1 MDNQFSRL
9 GDAGRYPA
17 DLTANLHIAMRFIA
31 ATALLLSGTLA
42 TAVLAEQWTST
53 SGHTTN
59 APFAGL
65 DEDRQTLTILVPLDV
80 AFSKLSPFSIG
91 RAKALAAKTQRNPPS
106 ENESGALEQW
116 ISSDGHI
123 LNAPFVKIDEMAETV
138 TILTPKE
145 VSFSRLDP
153 QSLKRARELAAAQ
166 REKRKPTVAES
177 TAGNESKAPETKT
190 NQGSG
195 RPSIFSSL
203 FGGGKD
209 PAHSVISRAMKNG
222 NRNVKRISKV
232 ERRGDSITVVFA
244 VNDNLLDSMI
254 IGGSKVD
261 IRDCLKAVSRSS
273 LDYSTIRFQ
282 GTFSLVDKFG
292 NSSEG
297 KVLDMTYNKRDV
309 DRINW
314 DGFLFGDAFAIASGS
329 WLHPAFQ

>member
-1 MDNQFSRL
+1 MVFRMDNQFSRL

-59 APFAGL
+59 VPFAGL

-166 REKRKPTVAES
+166 RESES
-177 TAGNESKAPETKT
+177 QRLLKAPQAM
-190 NQGSG
+190 NQRHRKLRRIKALVALRFFHHCSAEAKIPHI
-195 RPSIFSSL
+195 PSSP
-203 FGGGKD
+203 G
-209 PAHSVISRAMKNG
+209 P
-222 NRNVKRISKV
+222 
-232 ERRGDSITVVFA
+232 
-244 VNDNLLDSMI
+244 
-254 IGGSKVD
+254 
-261 IRDCLKAVSRSS
+261 
-273 LDYSTIRFQ
+273 
-282 GTFSLVDKFG
+282 
-292 NSSEG
+292 
-297 KVLDMTYNKRDV
+297 
-309 DRINW
+309 
-314 DGFLFGDAFAIASGS
+314 
-329 WLHPAFQ
+329 